1 MRGQATIPIVHAING
16 VANVT
21 YAEIVA
27 TISSL
32 SAGPGTRANID
43 EFTITTKRGIEEV
56 GGADKGRR

>member
-32 SAGPGTRANID
+32 SAGPRANID